1 MAMLLPAS
9 AAPFAEA
16 SPGAGT
22 STVSYRRNS
31 RRKLAV
37 LVTLLSV
44 LVVCLL
50 FDVALGPSRLPFF
63 EVVRAI
69 LLPGD
74 VEASARVIV
83 WEIRL
88 PVALLAVIV
97 GSSLAIAG
105 AEMQTVLNNPL
116 ASPFTLGISAAAG
129 FGASLALVTGIG
141 VLPLAGPFLVSANA
155 FTFAMITALFIYAV
169 SQMRGGSV
177 EIVVLLG
184 IALVFTFNALLA
196 LLEYIASE
204 QTLQEIV
211 FWTLGSLTKAN
222 WTKVA
227 ISGTMMAVVVPLL
240 ARRAWA
246 LTALRLGDDKA
257 RSLGIDVK
265 RLRLSVL
272 LMVSLLASA
281 AVAFVGIVGFVGL
294 VGPHIARMLVGED
307 QRYFLPASAAAGAIM
322 MSVTSIISKEL
333 IPGVIFPIGII
344 TALIGV
350 PFFLSLVLAQRR
362 PSWH

>member
-1 MAMLLPAS
+1 MATLAVE
-9 AAPFAEA
+9 AAPSSQA
-16 SPGAGT
+16 
-22 STVSYRRNS
+22 SYRRNS
-31 RRKLAV
+31 RRKQAVLAGMIALLAV
-37 LVTLLSV
+37 CLV
-44 LVVCLL
+44 
-50 FDVALGPSRLPFF
+50 FDIALGPSRMAFF
-63 EVVRAI
+63 EVLRTIV
-69 LLPGD
+69 LPGD
-74 VEASARVIV
+74 ADPSARVIV
-83 WEIRL
+83 WDIRL

-129 FGASLALVTGIG
+129 FGASLAIVTGIG
-141 VLPLAGPFLVSANA
+141 VLPVAGPLLVSVNA
-155 FTFAMITALFIYAV
+155 FTFAMATALLIYAV

-222 WTKVA
+222 WTKVGVSAGIMA
-227 ISGTMMAVVVPLL
+227 IVVPVL
-240 ARRAWA
+240 ASKAWQ

-257 RSLGIDVK
+257 RSLGVDVK

-272 LMVSLLASA
+272 LLVSLLAST
-281 AVAFVGIVGFVGL
+281 AVAFVGTVGFVGL

-307 QRYFLPASAAAGAIM
+307 QRYFLPASAICGAIM
-322 MSVTSIISKEL
+322 MSATSIISKEL

-362 PSWH
+362 PSWR